1 MQNFASSADTN
12 LSFKGVADNIANATD
27 GMANSIINGVKK
39 GVAVGSVA
47 LLGLGAAVYNVAGNF
62 DEQMARVNSISDE
75 VGVSFAELREQAIDL
90 GAKTAFSATEA
101 AGGMEAMASAG
112 FNTQQIY
119 DSMSGVL
126 DLAAVS
132 GGDVAMAAENAGA
145 ALNGFG
151 LEASQAGHVADVF
164 AMSAAK
170 TNAEVGDM
178 GEAMKYVAPQ
188 ASAMGISL
196 EETAA
201 AIGIMSDNGIKGSQA
216 GTTLRGALSRLA
228 KPTKAMDDTMNA
240 LGISF
245 YDSQGNMKSL
255 KDQVGMLQGA
265 FKNLTPEQQQ
275 NALVT
280 LYGQESLS
288 GMLSLIK
295 EGPDALGEMTSA
307 LENSNGAADE
317 MASNMQNNIK
327 SKVEQFFGSLESV
340 AIRIG
345 DEIFPV
351 VGSAIEDFTSLIDN
365 AFTADNISSFVDNA
379 SRYLNVLKDGFNEV
393 KGPVS
398 DAIGAVMDSMNE
410 LNGAFGSDK
419 SVDSFSDFV
428 SGITDAIKGLAGFIE
443 DHSDTIAKVISILP
457 QVAMG
462 VVAVNKG
469 AKMASALSTFASG
482 LMGVAKWT
490 TGMALKLIGIATGNT
505 AIGATAPAAAGGT
518 TAMGKAAGASVGQM
532 LALGAAVLMIGGGIL
547 LAAAGFWILA
557 QAAINL
563 AGAGWG
569 AVAVFFGMII
579 AIGALIAVVS
589 TFGVGLTAGAVGMLA
604 FGAMALMVGIA
615 LAIATPAIKVMPPL
629 VIAIGIAFA
638 TTAIAVGVAIA
649 IIIGAFAGLVTA
661 IADGVTQIV
670 TAIGDAIVGVMEQG
684 TNMIE
689 QVGSSIDQV
698 ITSVADGITSI
709 TDSVSTGITNVIDS
723 VGNAI
728 SGVLDSVAGVFDSI
742 GNSALNAGTGMQ
754 KMADAISQIVSL
766 NVFDLGTSLAAVGKG
781 LGDIARN
788 GDQVAE
794 VGASMQQLS
803 SSILIIA
810 SSATSL
816 TAVGVSIQTMASSM
830 SSVEGSMTAF
840 ASTSSTMSTAV
851 IAAYT
856 LMATNIST
864 VSITMV
870 ASVLKMA
877 TGTSTNMQQM
887 AIAATKGMAL
897 FTAAILMGM
906 NQATSAVQS
915 GNLRIIASM
924 QQLPSRMQMIG
935 VYTMQGLAN
944 GIQAGSG
951 AAIAAAQSVASRV
964 SATIQ
969 KALDVHS
976 PSKLTT
982 WMGEMLP
989 EGLKVGIVDNTKS
1002 AINAARNMANA
1013 VSSTMSNL
1021 TVGLNPFADIG
1032 SDSFAA
1038 SADLNESVHLDDT
1051 AISDLKASSSQ
1062 KVVIE
1067 NKKVVPQV
1075 SIIVDN
1081 KNGDIDEDALLAK
1094 FENAIEEMIDADLS

>member
-47 LLGLGAAVYNVAGNF
+47 LLGLGTAVYNVAGNF

-228 KPTKAMDDTMNA
+228 KPTKAMDDTMSA

-265 FKNLTPEQQQ
+265 FQGLTPEQQQ

-462 VVAVNKG
+462 IVAVNKG

-505 AIGATAPAAAGGT
+505 AIGATAPVAAAGT
-518 TAMGKAAGASVGQM
+518 TAAGTAAQTATPSM
-532 LALGAAVLMIGGGIL
+532 LQLGAAVLMIGAGFLLASAGIWIMVQGAIQLASAGWPAVAALVALVAILGGLVAVTVLLGPALVAGAAGLLMFGIALLVIGAAILIASAGMLLLSLALPAIATYGASAAMAMVQLSGGLVVIGISSMVASVGLIMLGVGLGIVGIGATVASVGLLLTGVALAVIAAVILVVAVGTMLFGAGLMIVGTGAMMAGTGLATMVSPLTEITPLAILLASTSLLLGAGLIVASAGLTAFGVSAGIAAATTTL
-547 LAAAGFWILA
+547 LAAA
-557 QAAINL
+557 
-563 AGAGWG
+563 
-569 AVAVFFGMII
+569 
-579 AIGALIAVVS
+579 
-589 TFGVGLTAGAVGMLA
+589 
-604 FGAMALMVGIA
+604 
-615 LAIATPAIKVMPPL
+615 
-629 VIAIGIAFA
+629 
-638 TTAIAVGVAIA
+638 
-649 IIIGAFAGLVTA
+649 
-661 IADGVTQIV
+661 
-670 TAIGDAIVGVMEQG
+670 
-684 TNMIE
+684 
-689 QVGSSIDQV
+689 
-698 ITSVADGITSI
+698 
-709 TDSVSTGITNVIDS
+709 
-723 VGNAI
+723 
-728 SGVLDSVAGVFDSI
+728 
-742 GNSALNAGTGMQ
+742 
-754 KMADAISQIVSL
+754 
-766 NVFDLGTSLAAVGKG
+766 
-781 LGDIARN
+781 
-788 GDQVAE
+788 
-794 VGASMQQLS
+794 
-803 SSILIIA
+803 
-810 SSATSL
+810 
-816 TAVGVSIQTMASSM
+816 
-830 SSVEGSMTAF
+830 
-840 ASTSSTMSTAV
+840 
-851 IAAYT
+851 
-856 LMATNIST
+856 IST
-864 VSITMV
+864 VADSVESIN
-870 ASVLKMA
+870 ANALSAGSAL
-877 TGTSTNMQQM
+877 TNMTSVVDNVKTALSGLKDKAVEAVNGFLDVFKSNEGNAQASGTRIGQM
-887 AIAATKGMAL
+887 
-897 FTAAILMGM
+897 
-906 NQATSAVQS
+906 
-915 GNLRIIASM
+915 
-924 QQLPSRMQMIG
+924 
-935 VYTMQGLAN
+935 TMQGVTSGINAGRPMAVSAITMTMTSIQAAGMAQAGRMVSVGMYVSQGLAR

-964 SATIQ
+964 SSTIQ

-1002 AINAARNMANA
+1002 AITAAKSMANA

-1051 AISDLKASSSQ
+1051 AVSDLKASSSQ